1 MAQLAP
7 MVKILPL
14 VVVGILLAE
23 WVVVVWWVVALA
35 AVACGIA
42 SLYLRPKWVGQSY
55 GAVAIVLWAL
65 CSAQLHRPQCAT
77 QMKSVVE
84 ESVVVT
90 THPSANHSRWQRS
103 DATLHLDGHRHKVI
117 LSADSAIH
125 ISLGQRAT
133 ASGFIAP
140 LPEGSYGE
148 LMARR
153 GYYGTLYLTHPNDY
167 HPTDTLTTLPIAAR
181 RVQQRLIERIH
192 SLGLN
197 GDEQGV
203 VVAMLLGSRDG
214 LSPALRRNYSLTG
227 SSHLLAI
234 SGLHVGLVAMVVW
247 WLCWALP
254 LAGRKGHLWR
264 NLVAG
269 GVMVAYAFIT
279 GLSPS
284 VVRATLMFYTA
295 QIALAYGTPRQSVG
309 VLCGAAVL
317 MLLANPNNLYDI
329 SFQLSVVAVVGI
341 AVGYEPLSRWLG
353 GQSSRRWLRW
363 LVGIVVVAL
372 CSTAATL
379 PLVAHTFG
387 TVSWVGIFLNPI
399 VILTAQIIVLSG
411 IIWVSLPLEALAPV
425 AKWVIGGAATLQNQ
439 VVERAAQLPAVAA
452 QVEVPTSVVVLCYAL
467 MALGVVAATLTK
479 ERKQWNNTSL
489 K

>member
-1 MAQLAP
+1 

-23 WVVVVWWVVALA
+23 WIVVVWWVVALA
-35 AVACGIA
+35 AVACSVA
-42 SLYLRPKWVGQSY
+42 SLSLRPRWVGQSY

-65 CSAQLHRPQCAT
+65 CSAQLHRPQSGT
-77 QMKSVVE
+77 QMESVVE

-90 THPSANHSRWQRS
+90 TLPTVSHTSRWQRS
-103 DATLHLDGHRHKVI
+103 EGTLNRNGQQYKVI
-117 LSADSAIH
+117 ISANTLIPL
-125 ISLGQRAT
+125 SLGQRAT
-133 ASGFIAP
+133 ISGFIAP
-140 LPEGSYGE
+140 LPEGSYGS

-153 GYYGTLYLTHPNDY
+153 GYYGTLYITHPDDF
-167 HPTDTLTTLPIAAR
+167 HPIDTLTTPTIASR

-192 SLGLN
+192 TLGLSA
-197 GDEQGV
+197 DEEGV
-203 VVAMLLGSRDG
+203 VVAMLLGNRGG
-214 LSPALRRNYSLTG
+214 LSPSLRRNYSLAG

-254 LAGRKGHLWR
+254 LVGRRGHLWR
-264 NLVAG
+264 NLISA

-295 QIALAYGTPRQSVG
+295 QLALAYGTPRQSVG
-309 VLCGAAVL
+309 VLSGAATL

-341 AVGYEPLSRWLG
+341 AVGYEPLSMWLG
-353 GQSSRRWLRW
+353 GKSPRRWLRW
-363 LVGIVVVAL
+363 PIGTVVVAL

-379 PLVAHTFG
+379 PLVAYTFG

-399 VILTAQIIVLSG
+399 VILTAQIIVMSG

-439 VVERAAQLPAVAA
+439 VVERAAQLPEVVTEADVPAFVVA
-452 QVEVPTSVVVLCYAL
+452 LCYAL
-467 MALGVVAATLTK
+467 MALGVVAAMVTK
-479 ERKQWNNTSL
+479 ERKQWNNTSS